1 MRKGDFVVVG
11 VVVLVVGTVG
21 EVCGSIL
28 DGCGCVSGADNEPSV
43 SVGMFGAWG
52 SGECGS
58 RRRGSMCDSLGCRVE
73 LGDAR
78 RFGVGAVV
86 LIEKLH
92 DGCS

>member
-1 MRKGDFVVVG
+1 MRKGDFVVVD
-11 VVVLVVGTVG
+11 VVVLVPVTVS

-28 DGCGCVSGADNEPSV
+28 DGCRCVSGADNEPSV

-58 RRRGSMCDSLGCRVE
+58 RRRGSMCDALGCRVE

-78 RFGVGAVV
+78 RFRVGTVV